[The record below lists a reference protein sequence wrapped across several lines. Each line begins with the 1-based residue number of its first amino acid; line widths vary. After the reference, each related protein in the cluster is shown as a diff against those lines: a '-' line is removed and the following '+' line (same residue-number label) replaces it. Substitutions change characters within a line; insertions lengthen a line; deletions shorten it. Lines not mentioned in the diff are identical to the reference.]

1 MARNAPSP
9 DQVLKALDRW
19 HVKIVKHT
27 GWRTRGRP
35 ASTGDFGPLIGVVN
49 HHTADKGKG
58 KTLTALRSGVRAIM
72 RVLIKGRSDLPGP
85 LCHFSTDRL
94 GRVHLVAM
102 GRANHAGAFAANT
115 VADTRAGRAPGLPG
129 PTDSV
134 DGNRLY
140 WGNEVQNDG
149 LGEDYTDSQVEALVR
164 LNAALI
170 ELSKWSSN
178 AAIQHKEG
186 TRRKTDMSKIDGHE
200 SGRFVRGQ
208 VALALSVGPERYGYP
223 IVKPLPVQPNVP
235 VIYLAKIQAAWRR
248 TSGLG
253 ATMGVRAVQ
262 RGLHR
267 EGFLNGYVPGVAGR
281 KTKAAYVTW
290 AKAKSVGG
298 PHLVPSKAQ
307 VIRLAGPNYL
317 VR

>member
-1 MARNAPSP
+1 MRNAPTP
-9 DQVLKALDRW
+9 DQVLAALSRW
-19 HVKIVKHT
+19 HVKTVKHT

-35 ASTGDFGPLIGVVN
+35 ASTGEFGPLIGVVN

-58 KTLTALRSGVRAIM
+58 KTLTALRTGIRAIM
-72 RVLIKGRSDLPGP
+72 RVLIKGRADLPGP

-94 GRVHLVAM
+94 GQVHLVAM

-115 VADTRAGRAPGLPG
+115 VADTRAGRAPGRPG
-129 PTDSV
+129 PVDSV

-140 WGNEVQNDG
+140 WGNEVHNDG
-149 LGEDYTDSQVEALVR
+149 LGEDYTDAQVEAVIR

-170 ELSKWSSN
+170 ELSGWSSN

-186 TRRKTDMSKIDGHE
+186 TRRKSDMSKIDGHE
-200 SGRFVRGQ
+200 SGAFVRQQ

-223 IVKPLPVQPNVP
+223 DVKPAPHKDTRPAL
-235 VIYLAKIQAAWRR
+235 YLAKIQAAWRR
-248 TSGLG
+248 KSGRG
-253 ATMGVRAVQ
+253 AFMGVRAIQ

-267 EGFLNGYVPGVAGR
+267 AGYLNGYVPGVAGR
-281 KTKAAYVTW
+281 KTKAAYAKW
-290 AKAKSVGG
+290 AGANA
-298 PHLVPSKAQ
+298 HRVPSKSQ
-307 VIRLAGPNYL
+307 VRHLVGPGYV